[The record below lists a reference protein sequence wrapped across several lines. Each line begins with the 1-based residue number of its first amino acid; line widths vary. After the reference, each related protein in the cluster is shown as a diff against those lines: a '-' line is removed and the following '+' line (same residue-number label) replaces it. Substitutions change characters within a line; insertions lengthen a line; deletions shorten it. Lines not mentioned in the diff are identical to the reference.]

1 MPRRVRRTLLV
12 AIAALAGCR
21 LAAGHDGGACI
32 NSCDCHCSGSTA
44 PPKPSHVLPTRDPR
58 TLLGAALSPILILRE
73 CNLESATYS
82 SKMCKNNESEVLDMV
97 NKQWDSGNISVTN
110 NLMVGDSKDPCF
122 NNTKNLRINVTG
134 NFCRN
139 VNNLESKCNHVWFL
153 ADAWENTV
161 INLRNIATAENNV
174 ITFRNKNTIKSERID
189 CVTRRKKLTP
199 VGRRKA

>member
-32 NSCDCHCSGSTA
+32 NSCDCHSSGSTA

-58 TLLGAALSPILILRE
+58 TLLGAAHSPLLKFRE
-73 CNLESATYS
+73 CKLESATYS

-97 NKQWDSGNISVTN
+97 NEQWDSGNISVTN
-110 NLMVGDSKDPCF
+110 YLMGGDSKDPCF
-122 NNTKNLRINVTG
+122 NNTKNLRIKVTG
-134 NFCRN
+134 NYCPSDYSRDG
-139 VNNLESKCNHVWFL
+139 VCDPDWFL
-153 ADAWENTV
+153 VDAWENTV
-161 INLRNIATAENNV
+161 INLRD
-174 ITFRNKNTIKSERID
+174 ITSVSHGRID
-189 CVTRRKKLTP
+189 CVTRRKKPTP

>member
-32 NSCDCHCSGSTA
+32 NSCDCHSSGSTA

-58 TLLGAALSPILILRE
+58 TLLGAALSPLLNFHE

-97 NKQWDSGNISVTN
+97 NEQWDSGNISVTN
-110 NLMVGDSKDPCF
+110 YLMGGDSKDPCF

-134 NFCRN
+134 NYCPSDYSRDG
-139 VNNLESKCNHVWFL
+139 VCDPAWFL
-153 ADAWENTV
+153 VDAWENTV
-161 INLRNIATAENNV
+161 INLRD
-174 ITFRNKNTIKSERID
+174 ITTVSHGRID
-189 CVTRRKKLTP
+189 CVTRRKKPTP
-199 VGRRKA
+199 VGRPKA